1 MMNQTEAR
9 NTVEVI
15 VPGVLIGLIAGA
27 VAGGVALLAGLS
39 VGYVVATTI
48 GLGVPL
54 AAFGAGYSL
63 LLASG
68 RMRLGGVAPAALYWL
83 VAFPVARCVHEVLVD
98 VLTGSAVAFPDG
110 VVRFVAYQAIVSV
123 GYAIG
128 FIWLHENVFA
138 KWWVR
143 VRDHNPVAARYVAQY
158 ASQAS
163 RTQPHNKTQPHNE

>member
-1 MMNQTEAR
+1 MNQAQAR
-9 NTVEVI
+9 NTAELV
-15 VPGVLIGLIAGA
+15 VPGLMIGVSAGA
-27 VAGGVALLAGLS
+27 VAGGVAMLAGLPA
-39 VGYVVATTI
+39 GYVVATTV

-68 RMRLGGVAPAALYWL
+68 RVRLGGVAPAALYWL
-83 VAFPVARCVHEVLVD
+83 FAFPVARCIHEVFVD
-98 VLTGSAVAFPDG
+98 VLTGSAVALPDG

-123 GYAIG
+123 GYAVG

-143 VRDHNPVAARYVAQY
+143 VRDHNPVAARYVEQY
-158 ASQAS
+158 TGQAS
-163 RTQPHNKTQPHNE
+163 RAQPHR